1 VRFRNIWYRP
11 LPKRFV
17 DGGEYSRMSEEATA
31 AKRAEIAQGIREDS
45 AKLEGNAKMLRL
57 FESLCYAENAEAKEF
72 ALAAVSDFAA
82 AMKAV
87 PADKIESKKGEIL
100 QVTKALRYLAQFKIL
115 AEEPAARQ
123 ELEAIIK
130 ANDWEPK
137 KK

>member
-1 VRFRNIWYRP
+1 MEP
-11 LPKRFV
+11 LAGALGCGDHGPGDPR
-17 DGGEYSRMSEEATA
+17 AT
-31 AKRAEIAQGIREDS
+31 
-45 AKLEGNAKMLRL
+45 
-57 FESLCYAENAEAKEF
+57 
-72 ALAAVSDFAA
+72 AA

-100 QVTKALRYLAQFKIL
+100 QVAKALHYLAQFKIL
-115 AEEPAARQ
+115 AEEPTARQ

>member
-1 VRFRNIWYRP
+1 
-11 LPKRFV
+11 
-17 DGGEYSRMSEEATA
+17 
-31 AKRAEIAQGIREDS
+31 
-45 AKLEGNAKMLRL
+45 
-57 FESLCYAENAEAKEF
+57 
-72 ALAAVSDFAA
+72 
-82 AMKAV
+82 MKAV
-87 PADKIESKKGEIL
+87 PAGKIESNKGEIL